1 MDIFQLVDEQL
12 QERYK
17 HFIIY
22 GPPLKGKS
30 DLAKLIS
37 KEKSGIY
44 VDLLLE
50 FQNNQKLKE
59 EIDIFNVEKLKK
71 YIDNIANIGSSR
83 VLVIDHIDFLIHTW
97 DKNQLRELITFIEMG
112 ENNYCCL
119 FIMQDYKNISKLVL
133 NNEKGNRRNIN
144 IFDISQ
150 GGMING

>member
-1 MDIFQLVDEQL
+1 MDVFQLVDEQL

-17 HFIIY
+17 NFIIF

-44 VDLLLE
+44 VDLLSE

-59 EIDIFNVEKLKK
+59 EIDIFNFEKLKGH
-71 YIDNIANIGSSR
+71 IDNIANKNNSR
-83 VLVIDHIDFLIHTW
+83 FLIIDHIDFLIHTW
-97 DKNQLRELITFIEMG
+97 DKTKLQELITFIEMA
-112 ENNYCCL
+112 EKNYCCL
-119 FIMQDYKNISKLVL
+119 FIMQDYKEISKLIL
-133 NNEKGNRRNIN
+133 INEKGNRRNIN